1 MRLLFKVLYEN
12 QFASRLIDLS
22 EEYGVVGGRDCYT
35 KVGCA
40 AEGSDVR
47 RALFGKRVK
56 VDVSRSLLYRNV
68 CDSIVTDIEV
78 APVCEVDL

>member
-1 MRLLFKVLYEN
+1 MRLLFKVLYKN

-22 EEYGVVGGRDCYT
+22 EEYGVVGGRDGYP

-56 VDVSRSLLYRNV
+56 ADVSGSLLDGNV

-78 APVCEVDL
+78 APACEMDP